1 MKSASNR
8 LTPFGKLVAKALVD
22 QNMTKTE
29 LAVQVGITP
38 QYLSRI
44 LYGVR
49 SGEKHLPAITAA
61 LSLTPAQV
69 KKVTAA

>member
-38 QYLSRI
+38 QYLSNVIKLR
-44 LYGVR
+44 
-49 SGEKHLPAITAA
+49 A
-61 LSLTPAQV
+61 
-69 KKVTAA
+69 